1 MIGWARSRWRSIWH
15 AGLPPRSPA
24 ALLFA
29 AGCVAV
35 ATAVRFGLG
44 IISPDS
50 AVFAPYYSATLVAA
64 LVGGI
69 EAGAVGTMLGG
80 IAAYALFVPP
90 EWNLES
96 FRVEQAV
103 SLVLYGTSCVV
114 IVWAAESYRG
124 LLRRL
129 RGEEATIR
137 LLNLELVH
145 RIKNML
151 AGVQAI
157 VGQSLRDQQNLLETV
172 SARLAALGATNDLLI
187 RSEWRSAGLRDILLR
202 EFAPYGPSRFE
213 LDGEDVDCPHAAAIL
228 LALIVHELTTNAVK
242 YGALSCASGR
252 IRVAWTLVAGRLAVE
267 WIETGGP
274 PAAEPS
280 RSGFGSTLLRS
291 GVRQFHGDIERR
303 FEPTGL
309 YCAFSLVLPPEPEQP
324 TGNVAD
330 RPPPLR
336 GKAPIETRLH

>member
-1 MIGWARSRWRSIWH
+1 
-15 AGLPPRSPA
+15 
-24 ALLFA
+24 
-29 AGCVAV
+29 
-35 ATAVRFGLG
+35 
-44 IISPDS
+44 
-50 AVFAPYYSATLVAA
+50 
-64 LVGGI
+64 
-69 EAGAVGTMLGG
+69 LGG

-103 SLVLYGTSCVV
+103 SLVLYGTSSVV
-114 IVWAAESYRG
+114 IVWVAESYRG

-187 RSEWRSAGLRDILLR
+187 RSEWRSAPLQDILVR
-202 EFAPYGPSRFE
+202 EFTPYGLARFE
-213 LDGEDVDCPHAAAIL
+213 LRGDDIDCPYAVAIL
-228 LALIVHELTTNAVK
+228 LALIVHELTTNAAK
-242 YGALSCASGR
+242 YGALSSPSGR
-252 IRVAWTLVAGRLAVE
+252 IRIAWNLVAGRLALE
-267 WIETGGP
+267 WRETGGP
-274 PAAEPS
+274 PAAEPA
-280 RSGFGSTLLRS
+280 RAGFGSTLLLS
-291 GVRQFHGDIERR
+291 GVRQFHGTIERR

-309 YCAFSLVLPPEPEQP
+309 YCALSLMLPQEPEQ
-324 TGNVAD
+324 TTDKTMN
-330 RPPPLR
+330 RPLR
-336 GKAPIETRLH
+336 FHGKAPIEPKPH